1 MKIKVVLL
9 ITYFI
14 SCSTTSS
21 LINQLNV
28 DNVPLVIMTRTACY
42 GTCPQYTISIYDN
55 GLIKYDG
62 KLFVDKKGCFYSK
75 ISKSFIDRLNTKITT
90 INFFDLN
97 TNYDAPMTDLPSVI
111 VEVNL
116 ASNYHK
122 ITDRFS
128 GPEKLKE
135 LQLFIDSISNSV
147 IEWQLCN

>member
-1 MKIKVVLL
+1 MKIQIALL
-9 ITYFI
+9 IVYFI
-14 SCSTTSS
+14 SCSTTGS
-21 LINQLNV
+21 LINQFNV

-55 GLIKYDG
+55 GFIKYDG
-62 KLFVDKKGCFYSK
+62 KLFVDKKGCYYSK
-75 ISKSFIDRLNTKITT
+75 ISQSSLDLLIAKIKIID
-90 INFFDLN
+90 FFDLN

-116 ASNYHK
+116 ASNHHK

-147 IEWQLCN
+147 VEWQLCN

>member
-1 MKIKVVLL
+1 M
-9 ITYFI
+9 
-14 SCSTTSS
+14 
-21 LINQLNV
+21 NQLSV
-28 DNVPLVIMTRTACY
+28 DNVPLVTMTRTACY

-75 ISKSFIDRLNTKITT
+75 IPKSFINLLITKIKT
-90 INFFDLN
+90 IYFFDLN
-97 TNYDAPMTDLPSVI
+97 TNYDAPMTDFPSVI

-116 ASNYHK
+116 ASNHHK

-147 IEWQLCN
+147 IAWQLCD

>member
-1 MKIKVVLL
+1 MV
-9 ITYFI
+9 YFI

-28 DNVPLVIMTRTACY
+28 ENLPLVIMTRTACY

-55 GLIKYDG
+55 GLIQYDG
-62 KLFVDKKGCFYSK
+62 KLFVDKKGCFYAK
-75 ISKSFIDRLNTKITT
+75 ISQSFIDRLITKITT
-90 INFFDLN
+90 IDFFDLN
-97 TNYDAPMTDLPSVI
+97 INYDAPMTDLPSVI

-116 ASNYHK
+116 ASNHHK

-135 LQLFIDSISNSV
+135 LQIFIDSISNSV